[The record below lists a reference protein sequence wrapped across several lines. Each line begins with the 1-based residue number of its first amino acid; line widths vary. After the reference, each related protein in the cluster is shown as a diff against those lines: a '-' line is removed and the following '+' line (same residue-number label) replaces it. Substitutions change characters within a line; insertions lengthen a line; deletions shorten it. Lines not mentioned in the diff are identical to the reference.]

1 MPDGFSVHDAS
12 WRQDAQPAYHI
23 FAPSGGYPTQ
33 PDSRFPAVRDVRISR
48 QKLLAGF
55 LTLGKTWSILGLATL
70 CGPSIAALSTTDNP

>member
-1 MPDGFSVHDAS
+1 MQPDG
-12 WRQDAQPAYHI
+12 
-23 FAPSGGYPTQ
+23 
-33 PDSRFPAVRDVRISR
+33 RFPDVMDVRISR